1 MEGTAA
7 NRVVGGTVCVTGG
20 LGFVGSRLCHALL
33 DLGRPVRCV
42 DSLVGRY
49 APGTGAAA
57 EGALAERG
65 AEIVRAHV
73 GAVSDD
79 LVLDGAEAV
88 IHLAALPGVR
98 TPRPYTELWREN
110 ALASER
116 LARAAAERGARFVLA
131 STSSVYGDA
140 LRLPTPEYAPPAPLG
155 PYALSKLAAERACLD
170 VARERGADAVVVR
183 LFTVYGPGQ
192 RPEMAFARW
201 IRALA
206 RDRPVPWHAR
216 AGAMRDFTY
225 VDDAV
230 AGLVAALDRGRSGQT
245 YNVSGRAPAALGE
258 ALALIER
265 AVGRSATLERLPA
278 CSAEARITAGCGRKS
293 AAELGYAPRTT
304 LAAGI
309 ERQAAAARAASPFPR
324 PGARARARAALP
336 PSGWGSRAAA
346 RGWEWPRPVARPD
359 AATDPG

>member
-1 MEGTAA
+1 MGGDAA
-7 NRVVGGTVCVTGG
+7 HRMGGGTVCVTGG

-33 DLGRPVRCV
+33 DRGRPVRCV
-42 DSLVGRY
+42 DSLVGSY
-49 APGTGAAA
+49 APGNGPAA
-57 EGALAERG
+57 ERALAARG

-98 TPRPYTELWREN
+98 TPRPFAELWREN
-110 ALASER
+110 ARASER

-140 LRLPTPEYAPPAPLG
+140 VRLPTPEDLPPAPLG
-155 PYALSKLAAERACLD
+155 PYALSKLAAERACLAA
-170 VARERGADAVVVR
+170 ARERGGAAVVVR

-201 IRALA
+201 IRALSRGRA
-206 RDRPVPWHAR
+206 VPWHAR
-216 AGAMRDFTY
+216 AGTVRDFTY

-230 AGLVAALDRGRSGQT
+230 AGLLAALDSGRSGEA
-245 YNVSGRAPAALGE
+245 YNVSGQAPIPLGE

-265 AVGRSATLERLPA
+265 AVGRRAGLQRLPA
-278 CSAEARITAGCGRKS
+278 WSGEARITAGCGRKS
-293 AAELGYAPRTT
+293 ADELGYSPRTT

-309 ERQAAAARAASPFPR
+309 ERQVAAASPEPR
-324 PGARARARAALP
+324 PGARARARGAP
-336 PSGWGSRAAA
+336 SRSGWESGAAA
-346 RGWEWPRPVARPD
+346 RGLEWPRPVARPD
-359 AATDPG
+359 AATGPG